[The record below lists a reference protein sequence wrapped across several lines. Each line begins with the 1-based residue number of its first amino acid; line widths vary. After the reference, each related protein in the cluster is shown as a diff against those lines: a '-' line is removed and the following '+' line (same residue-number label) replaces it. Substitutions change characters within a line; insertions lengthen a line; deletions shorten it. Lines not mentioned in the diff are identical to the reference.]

1 MASKF
6 LNISTD
12 TTLGGNSP
20 SDAVVSS
27 QKAIKAKIDTKQ
39 DTLVS
44 GTNIKTING
53 TSLLGS
59 GNIDI
64 QGGGTDISNHK
75 VNGAPLS
82 NTSSHFFGVSTSAAA
97 DVEKVVSIPS
107 ITELTAGVAI
117 IVLPTVTST
126 VANATLKLNN
136 FTAYPMRYQNSA
148 ITTTTDAY
156 TWTANT
162 PSVFVFDGDY
172 WRFVCQGYRQE
183 YSAMSVSEGTTGTKT
198 TARSVRADYLKQIIQ
213 GTTLTGLSTSTNSAV
228 VATDSITIGI
238 GKLQAQVNT
247 KQSISNLVTSVSSSS
262 TDSQYPSAKLFYDTC
277 GDIESAINT
286 IRGV

>member
-1 MASKF
+1 MVNKITTPPTTGEIISKI
-6 LNISTD
+6 NEI
-12 TTLGGNSP
+12 
-20 SDAVVSS
+20 
-27 QKAIKAKIDTKQ
+27 IDDKQ

-44 GTNIKTING
+44 GTNIKTINN

-64 QGGGTDISNHK
+64 QGGGTDISSNK

-82 NTSSHFFGVSTSAAA
+82 NTSSHFFGVSTSAAT

-107 ITELTAGVAI
+107 ITELTAGVTI

-126 VANATLKLNN
+126 VENATLKLNN
-136 FTAYPMRYQNSA
+136 FTAYPIRYQNSA

-172 WRFVCQGYRQE
+172 WRFVCQGYRQA
-183 YSAMSVSEGTTGTKT
+183 YSAMSVSEGTTGTAT
-198 TARSVRADYLKQIIQ
+198 TSRVVRADYLKQIIQ

-228 VATDSITIGI
+228 VATDSITVGI
-238 GKLQAQVNT
+238 GKLQAQVNNKINT
-247 KQSISNLVTSVSSSS
+247 SAIQSSVSSSS
-262 TDSQYPSAKLFYDTC
+262 TNSEVVGAKLFYDTC
-277 GDIESAINT
+277 GDIETLINAL
-286 IRGV
+286 